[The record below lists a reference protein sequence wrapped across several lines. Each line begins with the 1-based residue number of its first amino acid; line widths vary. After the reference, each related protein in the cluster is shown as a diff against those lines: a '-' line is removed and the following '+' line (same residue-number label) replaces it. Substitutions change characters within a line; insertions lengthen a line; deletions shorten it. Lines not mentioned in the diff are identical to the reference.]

1 MTKRTKK
8 KTDGEIVYKEIL
20 INTKLQFGNRGQK
33 PSLIYRRSPLRR
45 RRSALDCSVIE
56 EEEEEEEEEGGGGGG
71 EEEEEEEENKNRNA
85 KNIITGKIMFTP
97 TLQCHFLVFTI
108 PVNL

>member
-1 MTKRTKK
+1 ME
-8 KTDGEIVYKEIL
+8 GE
-20 INTKLQFGNRGQK
+20 
-33 PSLIYRRSPLRR
+33 
-45 RRSALDCSVIE
+45 
-56 EEEEEEEEEGGGGGG
+56 